1 MMDALLTLFASAL
14 LVLGSL
20 IALISAVGLLR
31 LPDVFARMHAAS
43 KAGAA
48 GSSLLLLAVALR
60 ADESSIWIKAAATI
74 LFFFLTA
81 PISAH
86 LLARAAI
93 KAGFRPPALDDKARA
108 AIGETEAK

>member
-1 MMDALLTLFASAL
+1 MIDTLLTLGAAAL
-14 LVLGSL
+14 LIIGSL
-20 IALISAVGLLR
+20 IALISAIGLLR

-60 ADESSIWIKAAATI
+60 ADDSAIWIKAAATI

-93 KAGFRPPALDDKARA
+93 KAGFRPPVLDEKAKA
-108 AIGETEAK
+108 AFGDAE

>member
-1 MMDALLTLFASAL
+1 MTETVLTLLAAAL

-20 IALISAVGLLR
+20 IALISAIGLIR

-48 GSSLLLLAVALR
+48 GSSLLMLAVALR

-93 KAGFRPPALDDKARA
+93 KAGFRPPVLDERARA
-108 AIGETEAK
+108 ALDQAKVD

>member
-1 MMDALLTLFASAL
+1 MTQSLVTLAAAALI
-14 LVLGSL
+14 VLGAL
-20 IALISAVGLLR
+20 IALVSAIGLLR

-60 ADESSIWIKAAATI
+60 ADDSAIWIKAAATV

-86 LLARAAI
+86 LLSRAAI
-93 KAGFRPPALDDKARA
+93 KAGFHPPALDDKARA
-108 AIGETEAK
+108 ALERSKAG

>member
-1 MMDALLTLFASAL
+1 MTGTVLTLAAAAL
-14 LVLGSL
+14 IVLGSL
-20 IALISAVGLLR
+20 IALISAIGLIR

-48 GSSLLLLAVALR
+48 GSSLLLLALALR
-60 ADESSIWIKAAATI
+60 AEESSIWLKAAATI

-86 LLARAAI
+86 LLARAAL
-93 KAGFRPPALDDKARA
+93 KAGFHPPALDDKARA
-108 AIGETEAK
+108 ALGEAKSK

>member
-1 MMDALLTLFASAL
+1 MTETLLTLAASAL
-14 LVLGSL
+14 LIIGSV
-20 IALISAVGLLR
+20 IALISAIGLLR

-60 ADESSIWIKAAATI
+60 ADESSIWIKVAATI

-93 KAGFRPPALDDKARA
+93 KAGFRPPVLDEGARA
-108 AIGETEAK
+108 AIEETKAD

>member
-1 MMDALLTLFASAL
+1 MTGTVLTLAASAL
-14 LVLGSL
+14 LVLGST
-20 IALISAVGLLR
+20 IALISAIGLLR

-60 ADESSIWIKAAATI
+60 ADDSSIWIKAGATI

-93 KAGFRPPALDDKARA
+93 KAGFRPPALDEQARA
-108 AIGETEAK
+108 AIGETKAD